1 MRTFHSLNTVTAAAL
16 SVVAAMAA
24 TSARAETP
32 KLIDEAAGFYAGAGI
47 GRSDYQDGCNSPGAV
62 TSSCDTRDTAW
73 KAYGGYQLNK
83 WLSGE
88 VGYLDFGN
96 ANYGGAYNGTPFSAQ
111 TKTWGISAQAVGQL
125 PIPIDNSWLNKVA
138 ILGKIGTVYWDQKV
152 DSNIGPLSGSDT
164 GWGLAW
170 GFGLQYTFNEH
181 VGIRAE
187 WEQFNNVGTAS
198 TGGQSD
204 IQMWTIGVNY
214 KF

>member
-1 MRTFHSLNTVTAAAL
+1 M
-16 SVVAAMAA
+16 
-24 TSARAETP
+24 
-32 KLIDEAAGFYAGAGI
+32 
-47 GRSDYQDGCNSPGAV
+47 
-62 TSSCDTRDTAW
+62 
-73 KAYGGYQLNK
+73 
-83 WLSGE
+83 
-88 VGYLDFGN
+88 
-96 ANYGGAYNGTPFSAQ
+96 
-111 TKTWGISAQAVGQL
+111 
-125 PIPIDNSWLNKVA
+125 PIPIDNSWLNKIS

-152 DSNIGPLSGSDT
+152 DSSIGPISGSDT

-170 GFGLQYTFNEH
+170 GLGLQYTFNEH